1 MSHSAGSLVAVLL
14 LALGCQSDSK
24 NRSDPTPIAAKDVD
38 GVAPGAEP
46 IRAAPAP
53 GNVVARPPA
62 EVVAP
67 PVDVAKPPTNAKKT
81 DRGVFYKVLIHGKGK
96 DHPHATSQ
104 IKVRYTG
111 WTTAGKM
118 FDGSAVKEAVTIPLS
133 RVIPGW
139 TDGLQVMVV
148 GDKTRFW
155 IPEELAYAGRPGP
168 PPGML
173 VFDVEL
179 LEIIASDLGD
189 PAPLATGSG
198 LARFPGG
205 HMPSAHRL
213 PPGVSGM
220 PPPMTTPRDTVAPS
234 P

>member
-1 MSHSAGSLVAVLL
+1 MSHSAGGLVAVL

-24 NRSDPTPIAAKDVD
+24 KPSDPIAAKDVD
-38 GVAPGAEP
+38 GVVHDEP
-46 IRAAPAP
+46 IKGAFGPPP
-53 GNVVARPPA
+53 GDVVARPPA

-67 PVDVAKPPTNAKKT
+67 PVDVEKPPTNAKKT
-81 DRGVFYKVLIHGKGK
+81 DKGVFYKVLIHGNGK

-118 FDGSAVKEAVTIPLS
+118 FDNSAARGEAVIVPLS

-155 IPEELAYAGRPGP
+155 IPQELAYAGRPGP
-168 PPGML
+168 PQGML

-179 LEIIASDLGD
+179 LEILANDLEA
-189 PAPLATGSG
+189 PAPPARGSG

-205 HMPSAHRL
+205 RMPSAHRF
-213 PPGVSGM
+213 PPGVSV
-220 PPPMTTPRDTVAPS
+220 PPPMTTPPDTVAPAR
-234 P
+234 